1 MSRIEQLERLLID
14 DRHAALITSDIS
26 RKYLCGFTSSAGV
39 ILITKEQSYL
49 LIDFRYY
56 EKARQRVTDCQVI
69 LLEDMRKQLMDLLV
83 KHGISVVSV
92 ESDSMTLTEME
103 KYKANYSFVTFD
115 TGSALSDKLTK
126 MRSIKT
132 ADELEKI
139 IAAQRIAEKAFDK
152 LLNNIKIG
160 QTEKHVAA
168 MLDYYM
174 AECGSDG
181 LSFDTIAASGV
192 NSASPHAVPTDKKL
206 EDGDFL
212 TLDFGA
218 TYDGYHSDMTR
229 TVAIGHATDKMREMY
244 DAVLSANL
252 DAHKAA
258 KAGISGKLLDS
269 VARST
274 LDAWNYGE
282 YFKHGLGHGVG
293 LEIHEA
299 PTAGMYSVDTLKEGM
314 IVTIEPGAYIT
325 GKYGVRIEDM
335 VVITADGCRNLTK
348 TGKGLIII

>member
-1 MSRIEQLERLLID
+1 MDKISKLSRLLID

-26 RKYLCGFTSSAGV
+26 RKYLCGFSSSAGV
-39 ILITKEQSYL
+39 ILITREQSYL

-56 EKARQRVTDCQVI
+56 EKAKERVTDCRVI
-69 LLEDMRKQLMDLLV
+69 LMEEMRSQLMDLLV

-92 ESDSMTLTEME
+92 ESDSMTLSEIE
-103 KYKANYSFVTFD
+103 RYKKNFAFVTFD
-115 TGSALSDKLTK
+115 TSKALSDKLSK
-126 MRSIKT
+126 MRAVKT
-132 ADELEKI
+132 EDEVEKI
-139 IAAQRIAEKAFDK
+139 TAAQRIAEKAFDR

-160 QTEKHVAA
+160 QTEKHIAA
-168 MLDYYM
+168 MLNYYM
-174 AECGSDG
+174 AEYGSDG
-181 LSFDTIAASGV
+181 LAFDTIAASGV

-206 EDGDFL
+206 QDGDFL

-218 TYDGYHSDMTR
+218 VYDGYRSDMTR

-252 DAHKAA
+252 DAQKAA

-274 LDAWNYGE
+274 LDAWNYAE
-282 YFKHGLGHGVG
+282 YFKHSLGHGVG
-293 LEIHEA
+293 LEIHES
-299 PTAGMYSVDTLKEGM
+299 PVAGPSSADSLKEGM

-335 VVITADGCRNLTK
+335 VVITADGCRCLTR
-348 TGKGLIII
+348 TGKGLMII